1 MQILHAGCIDSSTS
15 AWTHALRGCMA
26 PAFLQRQP
34 SALIAKVTADPQRHC
49 SSYHTHP
56 AVLDATL
63 HLAAAAAPASGSG
76 GGAAPTHV
84 PVGAAALVGAGVGA
98 RGGALYPTAH
108 PLALEL
114 DGSTACDYRLAGQTS
129 ATVNIQGLTTR
140 ALPTAV
146 LQQAAAGVESA
157 SPYRQGRTAPAA
169 GGSAAERALQEASSP
184 GNLLYEPQWQA
195 RSPLQPHTA
204 PHAAA
209 VRVDLAGSWRPRRSQ
224 QGSSSS
230 LPRLPAKADMEI
242 RFIKGTPAAALPVG
256 VVLARALEAWQSAPP
271 ALSGGSARLLTVGAA
286 PTAAPQAPHARVG
299 AAAGGA
305 LWALLRVAASEYPGI
320 RVLGANLSAL
330 AASDCNSRA
339 KASKNSRSMAAPE
352 AASAFGSSAADG
364 VQSVARLLRS
374 ALRVSPPDC
383 HVMPCPRGALA
394 DLGLVPQ
401 LRTVPG
407 AGEVKVRNN
416 RQYST
421 EAC

>member
-1 MQILHAGCIDSSTS
+1 MQILHAGCIDSSAS

-34 SALIAKVTADPQRHC
+34 PALIARVTADPQRHC

-76 GGAAPTHV
+76 RGAAPTHV
-84 PVGAAALVGAGVGA
+84 PVGAAAVVGLGVGA

-114 DGSTACDYRLAGQTS
+114 DGSAACDYRLAGQAG
-129 ATVNIQGLTTR
+129 ATVDIQGLITR
-140 ALPTAV
+140 ALVTAV

-169 GGSAAERALQEASSP
+169 GGSAAERALQAASSP

-195 RSPLQPHTA
+195 RSPLQPRTA

-256 VVLARALEAWQSAPP
+256 VVLARALEAWQSATP

-286 PTAAPQAPHARVG
+286 PAAAPQAPHARVG

-320 RVLGANLSAL
+320 RVSGSNLSAL
-330 AASDCNSRA
+330 AASDCRSGA
-339 KASKNSRSMAAPE
+339 TCKKCRSMAAPE
-352 AASAFGSSAADG
+352 AAGAFGSSAADG

-394 DLGLVPQ
+394 DLRLVPQ

-416 RQYST
+416 RHYTT